1 MDEIQKIIKEFK
13 KELKNLYGEK
23 FKKIILFGSYAIGK
37 FNENSD
43 IDLVIVLE
51 SIESPGREIDRMIDI
66 ITEINL
72 KYNVLLSVVPVS
84 INDYKNLNSP
94 LLINVRKEG
103 ITS

>member
-13 KELKNLYGEK
+13 LGLKNLYGER
-23 FKKIILFGSYAIGK
+23 FKEIILFGSFAK
-37 FNENSD
+37 RQFNENSD

-51 SIESPGREIDRMIDI
+51 NIESPGREIDRMIDI

-103 ITS
+103 ITT

>member
-1 MDEIQKIIKEFK
+1 IKEFK

-23 FKKIILFGSYAIGK
+23 FKKIILFGSYAKGK

-43 IDLVIVLE
+43 IDLVIVLK

-94 LLINVRKEG
+94 LLINIRKEG